1 MNKDFDIIDLDE
13 TGSLPKLQ
21 ESGDAT
27 QAQEAA
33 KAEVPSAEQKSENSK
48 TAEELPAAMSEDE
61 QMSLA
66 QEKAGIHV
74 QLLSILVDELRA
86 AVGDE
91 KAGSKDPEN
100 GKISEE
106 TPFSA
111 ETKETED
118 IMEEMSDVSVKEE
131 AESVESE
138 EAADQEEPEI
148 AEPEITADVK
158 DSEEEPYTDEENAED
173 HMFRGEVSVDTML
186 LTDISEQIK
195 RDLQETQVID
205 VDSVKMVGS
214 ETMPLIDLDSDLFE
228 VIGGTVGSEADEEA
242 EEDAASDEETYEEEY
257 DDAAYEDEYAEEY
270 EEGYEEEYIEDGE
283 EVYEEGY
290 EEEYIEDGEEAY
302 DEETYA
308 EDFEEAGEEGEYIEE
323 YEEYEEEYSESYEE
337 PENGE
342 ADNAE
347 DLYEDT
353 EDGFI
358 EETIEKTTEDSIEG
372 SAEDSIEDP
381 EESEYA
387 EEVAESEEE
396 AAAEETATT
405 GEAHA
410 QKVSSG
416 KQRKAAGVSPAGK
429 KKNGR
434 KKKNG
439 KTASVKAQ
447 HAHGEKAG
455 TKRTTGKQEQKKNAG
470 KSAVAPTRNG
480 GNSWL
485 KIAVAAILIFS
496 VGMTLL
502 ILKNWKGNEQK
513 TTGYMYEVGESL
525 SNIGIAGESG
535 IIAMAEAGR
544 LSQPGEVDD
553 TPEVISDDPV
563 TVTADGKMVEVTF
576 TSVEQ
581 DLKIKFIETE
591 SRRLVTD
598 VAFEVHLQPSTG
610 DELVLVDADL
620 DGIIYEKGIKS
631 GDYTVV
637 EIVADSYQFVGVP
650 DSVNVREKIAYQ
662 QIDVAQEVKKE
673 SEINVAAEDTG
684 VAIGG
689 AGAPVVTM
697 PALPTETPTPTLTP
711 TPTPSPTLANGD
723 TVEWVES
730 TKTPVSGGAGYQ
742 PVAKD
747 AITAPSYSMGN
758 AMEVHNYDYAAVPC
772 RGAVQTMVRTESEP
786 VVTDGEAAGEAGATP
801 TPEATATPTPTPE
814 ATATPTPTPEA
825 TATPT
830 PEATAT
836 ATPTAT
842 PTSEAKRVIREVVLD
857 KSGFNLTVGSSE
869 TITATASLED
879 GTKLTEGNKFSWS
892 SSDASVARVDEAGKV
907 TAVKTGTATITASF
921 KDDNGDSRS
930 ASCIV
935 SVISDPKED
944 TASRLLDKNGNQ
956 VYIKNSDGKYVE
968 ATYADYFAKSEFYI
982 LVDTE
987 YTYTGWQVINGNT
1000 YYFDRNGK
1008 KVTGEQQIQ
1017 GVKYVFGA
1025 DGVLKKDNNTPT
1037 ATSTPTPTP
1046 TPTQAPV
1053 NDTPT
1058 NGPVIG
1064 IDVSK
1069 WNGTIDWNAVK
1080 ASGVQFVII
1089 RCGYRGSTSGV
1100 LVEDSKFRSNIQ
1112 GAQAAGLKVGV
1123 YFFSQAI
1130 NEVEAVE
1137 EASLTL
1143 AMMQGY
1149 GVNLPVFIDTEFTT
1163 SRNGRADGLDKGAR
1177 SAVCRAFCET
1187 IRSGGYTPGVY
1198 CSKAWLGPSVDL
1210 NVIGG
1215 YKIWMAHYVQQTDY
1229 TGHYDLWQF
1238 TKNGS
1243 IAGIQGAVDMN
1254 YCYMGF

>member
-1 MNKDFDIIDLDE
+1 
-13 TGSLPKLQ
+13 
-21 ESGDAT
+21 
-27 QAQEAA
+27 
-33 KAEVPSAEQKSENSK
+33 
-48 TAEELPAAMSEDE
+48 
-61 QMSLA
+61 
-66 QEKAGIHV
+66 
-74 QLLSILVDELRA
+74 
-86 AVGDE
+86 
-91 KAGSKDPEN
+91 
-100 GKISEE
+100 
-106 TPFSA
+106 
-111 ETKETED
+111 
-118 IMEEMSDVSVKEE
+118 
-131 AESVESE
+131 
-138 EAADQEEPEI
+138 
-148 AEPEITADVK
+148 
-158 DSEEEPYTDEENAED
+158 
-173 HMFRGEVSVDTML
+173 
-186 LTDISEQIK
+186 
-195 RDLQETQVID
+195 
-205 VDSVKMVGS
+205 
-214 ETMPLIDLDSDLFE
+214 
-228 VIGGTVGSEADEEA
+228 
-242 EEDAASDEETYEEEY
+242 
-257 DDAAYEDEYAEEY
+257 
-270 EEGYEEEYIEDGE
+270 
-283 EVYEEGY
+283 
-290 EEEYIEDGEEAY
+290 Y

-358 EETIEKTTEDSIEG
+358 EETIEKTIKKTTEDSIEG

-429 KKNGR
+429 KKDGR
-434 KKKNG
+434 KKKSG
-439 KTASVKAQ
+439 KTESVKAQ

-485 KIAVAAILIFS
+485 KIAVAAILLFS

-535 IIAMAEAGR
+535 LIAMAEAGR
-544 LSQPGEVDD
+544 LSQTSEVDD
-553 TPEVISDDPV
+553 TPVVGEEEPI

-576 TSVEQ
+576 TSLEQ
-581 DLKIKFIETE
+581 DLKIKFIEAE
-591 SRRLVTD
+591 SRRLVTG
-598 VAFEVHLQPSTG
+598 VAFEVHLQPSAG
-610 DELVLVDADL
+610 DELVLTDADL

-631 GDYTVV
+631 GDYHVV
-637 EIVADSYQFVGVP
+637 EIKADDYQFVGVP
-650 DSVNVREKIAYQ
+650 DNVNVREKIAYQ

-697 PALPTETPTPTLTP
+697 PALPTETPTPT
-711 TPTPSPTLANGD
+711 PTPSPTLANGD

-730 TKTPVSGGAGYQ
+730 TKTPVSGGAGYK

-747 AITAPSYSMGN
+747 TISAPSYAMRNVVEVQNMGY
-758 AMEVHNYDYAAVPC
+758 AAAAVPC
-772 RGAVQTMVRTESEP
+772 PGAVRTLVRTESEP
-786 VVTDGEAAGEAGATP
+786 VVTDGEKTGETTETP
-801 TPEATATPTPTPE
+801 TPEATATPTPEATATP
-814 ATATPTPTPEA
+814 TATPTPTPEA

-836 ATPTAT
+836 ATPTPEATATAT
-842 PTSEAKRVIREVVLD
+842 PTPSATSTPTATPTSTSEAKRVIREVVLD
-857 KSGFNLTVGSSE
+857 KSGFNLTVGNTE
-869 TITATASLED
+869 TITATATLDD
-879 GTKLTEGNKFSWS
+879 GSKLTEGTKFSWS
-892 SSDASVARVDEAGKV
+892 SSDSSVVKVDEAGKV

-921 KDDNGDSRS
+921 KDDNGDSKS

-935 SVISDPKED
+935 NVVSNPKED
-944 TASRLLDKNGNQ
+944 TSSRLRDKNGNQ
-956 VYIKNSDGKYVE
+956 VYVKNSDGKYVE
-968 ATYADYFAKSEFYI
+968 ATYADYYAKSEFYI

-987 YTYTGWQVINGNT
+987 YTYTGWQVIDGNT

-1025 DGVLKKDNNTPT
+1025 DGVLKKDNATPT

-1046 TPTQAPV
+1046 TQAAG
-1053 NDTPT
+1053 NDTVT

-1069 WNGTIDWNAVK
+1069 WNGNIDWNAVK
-1080 ASGVQFVII
+1080 ASGVKFVII

-1137 EASLTL
+1137 EASMTL

-1149 GVNLPVFIDTEFTT
+1149 GVSLPVFIDTEFTT

>member
-1 MNKDFDIIDLDE
+1 MSITEKEQCVMNKDFDIIDLDE
-13 TGSLPKLQ
+13 TGSLPRLQ
-21 ESGDAT
+21 EKGEEQKAVMQTEEETKPED
-27 QAQEAA
+27 A
-33 KAEVPSAEQKSENSK
+33 KAAEDPEIPS
-48 TAEELPAAMSEDE
+48 EEE

-91 KAGSKDPEN
+91 KAENKDSEN
-100 GKISEE
+100 EKISEE
-106 TPFSA
+106 EP
-111 ETKETED
+111 
-118 IMEEMSDVSVKEE
+118 
-131 AESVESE
+131 E
-138 EAADQEEPEI
+138 EAADPEEDAH
-148 AEPEITADVK
+148 AEPEEVTDPEDNK
-158 DSEEEPYTDEENAED
+158 EEPYTDEENTED

-205 VDSVKMVGS
+205 VDSVRMVGS

-228 VIGGTVGSEADEEA
+228 VIGGTVGSEP
-242 EEDAASDEETYEEEY
+242 EEDAASDEETYEKYE
-257 DDAAYEDEYAEEY
+257 DAAYEDEYAEEDEESF
-270 EEGYEEEYIEDGE
+270 EEGYEEEDL
-283 EVYEEGY
+283 
-290 EEEYIEDGEEAY
+290 EDGEEAY
-302 DEETYA
+302 DDEMNA
-308 EDFEEAGEEGEYIEE
+308 EDFAEAGEDEE
-323 YEEYEEEYSESYEE
+323 YAEKYEEEYAEEDEIEEDEIEEYTEDYEE
-337 PENGE
+337 SEDGD
-342 ADNAE
+342 ADNTVDFE
-347 DLYEDT
+347 ENFEENY
-353 EDGFI
+353 I
-358 EETIEKTTEDSIEG
+358 EESEENIEDF
-372 SAEDSIEDP
+372 IEDP
-381 EESEYA
+381 EETEYV
-387 EEVAESEEE
+387 EEIAGSEEE
-396 AAAEETATT
+396 AAAEET
-405 GEAHA
+405 
-410 QKVSSG
+410 
-416 KQRKAAGVSPAGK
+416 GVAEETKSAGK

-434 KKKNG
+434 KKKSG
-439 KTASVKAQ
+439 KTESAKAQ
-447 HAHGEKAG
+447 HAHNGKAG
-455 TKRTTGKQEQKKNAG
+455 KKYTTGKCGHKKNEG
-470 KSAVAPTRNG
+470 KNEGKNAAAPVHNG
-480 GNSWL
+480 GNTWL
-485 KIAVAAILIFS
+485 KIAVAAILLFS

-535 IIAMAEAGR
+535 LIAMAEAGR
-544 LSQPGEVDD
+544 LSQTSEVDD
-553 TPEVISDDPV
+553 TPVVGEEEPI

-576 TSVEQ
+576 TSLEQ
-581 DLKIKFIETE
+581 DLKIKFIEAE
-591 SRRLVTD
+591 SRRLVTG
-598 VAFEVHLQPSTG
+598 VAFEVHLQPSAG
-610 DELVLVDADL
+610 DELVLTDADL

-631 GDYTVV
+631 GDYHVV
-637 EIVADSYQFVGVP
+637 EIKADDYQFVGVP
-650 DSVNVREKIAYQ
+650 DNVNVREKIAYQ

-697 PALPTETPTPTLTP
+697 PALPTETPTPT
-711 TPTPSPTLANGD
+711 PTPSPTLANGD

-730 TKTPVSGGAGYQ
+730 TKTPVSGGAGYK

-747 AITAPSYSMGN
+747 TISAPSY
-758 AMEVHNYDYAAVPC
+758 AMRNVVEVQNTGYAAAAVPC
-772 RGAVQTMVRTESEP
+772 PGAVRTLVRTESEP
-786 VVTDGEAAGEAGATP
+786 VVTDGEKTGETTETP
-801 TPEATATPTPTPE
+801 TPEATATP
-814 ATATPTPTPEA
+814 TATPTPTPEA

-836 ATPTAT
+836 ATPTPEATVTAT
-842 PTSEAKRVIREVVLD
+842 PTPSATSTPTATPTSTSEAKRVIREVVLD
-857 KSGFNLTVGSSE
+857 KSGFNLTVGNTE
-869 TITATASLED
+869 TITATATLDD
-879 GTKLTEGNKFSWS
+879 GTKLTEGTKFSWS
-892 SSDASVARVDEAGKV
+892 SSDSSVVKVDEAGKV

-921 KDDNGDSRS
+921 KDDNGDSKS

-935 SVISDPKED
+935 NVVSNPKED
-944 TASRLLDKNGNQ
+944 TSSRLRDKNGNQ
-956 VYIKNSDGKYVE
+956 VYVKNSDGKYVE
-968 ATYADYFAKSEFYI
+968 ATYADYYAKSEFYI

-987 YTYTGWQVINGNT
+987 YTYTGWQVIDGNT

-1025 DGVLKKDNNTPT
+1025 DGVLKKDNAAPT

-1046 TPTQAPV
+1046 TQAAG
-1053 NDTPT
+1053 NDTVT

-1069 WNGTIDWNAVK
+1069 WNGNIDWNAVK
-1080 ASGVQFVII
+1080 ASGVKFVII

-1137 EASLTL
+1137 EASMTL

-1149 GVNLPVFIDTEFTT
+1149 GVSLPVFIDTEFTT